1 MGVGAGDGAGA
12 GDGGGAE
19 FPPLVGV
26 DEPPELEDPLVVV
39 EEEDPLPVA
48 GVVST
53 VLGLTADVAVVAIP
67 DWNLEA
73 APAPQPHR
81 SSRENMAR
89 KGRESREVV

>member
-1 MGVGAGDGAGA
+1 MGVGE
-12 GDGGGAE
+12 GDGGGAGVGVGAGVV
-19 FPPLVGV
+19 PPVGV
-26 DEPPELEDPLVVV
+26 DEPPELDEPLVVV

-48 GVVST
+48 GVVAT
-53 VLGLTADVAVVAIP
+53 VLGLAADDAVVVVP

-81 SSRENMAR
+81 SSREDIAR